1 MKSNKGVLII
11 IILIILNL
19 LFGGVLFYIITVIE
33 APDIDTSIKILEL
46 NEEEIIIE
54 IRININN
61 PNFFSIIIED
71 FQIECTTEEGLEF
84 GNMQII
90 GGEVAGSSNSTFI
103 NNGNFSFNNYD
114 FEPIINKIS
123 GKIGFN
129 FFGIIHKIVPINI
142 TIISQLGDII
152 SNITPPDININ
163 IEISEVVENGISLL
177 GEIIVFNPNNFQIL
191 MDDILLN
198 VETELNKNVGNFE
211 IISGNINPNSYNNF
225 SINGNLSYETLNADK
240 IKINLKAK
248 VGANIAG
255 FEKIINISST
265 TKFDI
270 PDIQEL
276 LLINGTMDF
285 SISGEFKLKIDGILT
300 NVGLIVYNPSEIPLQ
315 ATNLVCIVSKVT
327 NNETEILVKN
337 NMKESTIP
345 SKNEVVLTTEIKIPY
360 ITLIKFGNGKI
371 FPDWLLITIEGDF
384 SIEGTN
390 QSIPLSFNGYID
402 LNLFQ

>member
-114 FEPIINKIS
+114 FEPIINEIS

-255 FEKIINISST
+255 FKKIINISST

-315 ATNLVCIVSKVT
+315 AANLVCIVSKVT

-337 NMKESTIP
+337 NMKESAIP

-384 SIEGTN
+384 SIAGTN

>member
-1 MKSNKGVLII
+1 
-11 IILIILNL
+11 
-19 LFGGVLFYIITVIE
+19 
-33 APDIDTSIKILEL
+33 
-46 NEEEIIIE
+46 
-54 IRININN
+54 
-61 PNFFSIIIED
+61 
-71 FQIECTTEEGLEF
+71 
-84 GNMQII
+84 
-90 GGEVAGSSNSTFI
+90 
-103 NNGNFSFNNYD
+103 
-114 FEPIINKIS
+114 
-123 GKIGFN
+123 
-129 FFGIIHKIVPINI
+129 
-142 TIISQLGDII
+142 
-152 SNITPPDININ
+152 IN

-255 FEKIINISST
+255 FKKIINISST

>member
-114 FEPIINKIS
+114 FEPIINEIS

-255 FEKIINISST
+255 FKKIINISST

>member
-114 FEPIINKIS
+114 FEPIINEIS

-225 SINGNLSYETLNADK
+225 SINGNLSYEILNADK
-240 IKINLKAK
+240 IKIILKAK